1 MNNLT
6 KHIRLLNESDSEI
19 VNQLRV
25 KEYHRAKG
33 FNVTPAGIE
42 WNRSDD
48 ESIVLGAFIGE
59 ELVSTMR
66 MEIVEDLNLLEKK
79 LECPWGFS
87 FELKLPVMILS
98 KASTL
103 NSYRSYGFNTLLR
116 KYCLELAQKWKV
128 HYVVGTFIKNSPRTF
143 SMSKMGYQFVENKQ
157 GWTSPN
163 YSSYEPVLVAAL
175 DVKKDIDLALN
186 VTNELMGPELSGFLW
201 SGNQPSFKIVRNIS

>member
-6 KHIRLLNESDSEI
+6 KHIRLLNKSDSEI

-66 MEIVEDLNLLEKK
+66 MEIIEDLKLLEEK
-79 LECPWGFS
+79 LECPWEFS

-116 KYCLELAQKWKV
+116 KYCLELAQKWKIN
-128 HYVVGTFIKNSPRTF
+128 YVVGTFIKNSPRTL
-143 SMSKMGYQFVENKQ
+143 SMMKMGYQFIENQK
-157 GWTSPN
+157 GWTSPH
-163 YSSYEPVLVAAL
+163 YISYEAVLVAAL
-175 DVKKDIDLALN
+175 DVEKGIEQALS
-186 VTNELMGPELSGFLW
+186 VTNELMGPELSGFVW
-201 SGNQPSFKIVRNIS
+201 SGNRPEIKTVRNIS